1 MTDELKNRT
10 WAILPIDFK
19 REVKKDFNELV
30 NCGDSKTHA
39 NIYGEIG
46 VFIHLF
52 GVHNLTAEE
61 QPKSFNIGD
70 KVRITHDCGC
80 NAYGLV
86 GVVVNIE
93 PNIVVDSDGF
103 RVYCSPKWLEPYI
116 EPEGI
121 QTEDSSPEI
130 GKDSTDSELN
140 FCELLAGCEG
150 MEFYSKWCGKC
161 CLKSI
166 NPDGTNFT
174 LTYNDGKA
182 SFWLL
187 PNGKATEDGELMLFP
202 SKDVRTWEG
211 WQPYEYRLQSESKK
225 YENIRERDAFLAGA
239 QFAED
244 NLKYVK

>member
-1 MTDELKNRT
+1 MTDELRNRT
-10 WAILPIDFK
+10 WAVLPEEFK
-19 REVKKDFNELV
+19 REVREIHKHYSNTYNAYQEGAFNAI
-30 NCGDSKTHA
+30 KM
-39 NIYGEIG
+39 I
-46 VFIHLF
+46 F
-52 GVHNLTAEE
+52 GLHNLTAEE
-61 QPKSFNIGD
+61 QPKPKFEVGD
-70 KVRITHDCGC
+70 KVIVNGKFISAIYDIDTKNYPDCPYYIRKLDGY
-80 NAYGLV
+80 YGYFA
-86 GVVVNIE
+86 E
-93 PNIVVDSDGF
+93 SDLQL
-103 RVYCSPKWLEPYI
+103 YT
-116 EPEGI
+116 EPEE
-121 QTEDSSPEI
+121 TPNEDSSPEI
-130 GKDSTDSELN
+130 GKDSTDSESELN
-140 FCELLAGCEG
+140 LCELLADCVG

-161 CLKSI
+161 YLKSI